1 MNKKLTRTALI
12 IRLELARLFG
22 YRQHQNKSLILRCSR
37 KHFAQLAEVGV
48 RQVSNAYAELTAAGY
63 ATFRQPRT
71 AKEEKYQTNV
81 ITPGLAL
88 LGMIQHEAAALLGR
102 FQTFAREV
110 YKRTGQAW
118 SRGKSSAHVLE
129 KTIKKKKKTAK
140 KSKVE
145 GSITPQLPLFVP
157 STDLSKAIVARI
169 TTLQAKCFPP
179 AAEPS

>member
-37 KHFAQLAEVGV
+37 KHFAQLAEVDV
-48 RQVSNAYAELTAAGY
+48 RHVSNAYAELTAGGY

-81 ITPGLAL
+81 IKPGLAL
-88 LGMIQHEAAALLGR
+88 FGMIHHEAAALLGQ
-102 FQTFAREV
+102 FQTFVREA
-110 YKRTGQAW
+110 YKRTGKVL
-118 SRGKSSAHVLE
+118 SRGNSSSYVE
-129 KTIKKKKKTAK
+129 NKTIKNKKKKAK

-145 GSITPQLPLFVP
+145 GSIASQRPLFVP
-157 STDLSKAIVARI
+157 STDLSKEIVARI

-179 AAEPS
+179 AAEPG

>member
-37 KHFAQLAEVGV
+37 KHFAQLAEVSV
-48 RQVSNAYAELTAAGY
+48 RQVSNAYAELAAGGW

-81 ITPGLAL
+81 IKPGLAL
-88 LGMIQHEAAALLGR
+88 FGMIHHEAAALLGR

-129 KTIKKKKKTAK
+129 KTIKNKKKKAK
-140 KSKVE
+140 NPKVE
-145 GSITPQLPLFVP
+145 DSNQLPVPFFEP
-157 STDLSKAIVARI
+157 STHLSKEIVARL
-169 TTLQAKCFPP
+169 TTLQAKIFPP
-179 AAEPS
+179 APEPG